1 MAPARQPFDG
11 DRKLGV
17 RVSGPVGS
25 AGPLMAPTRPALVA
39 LSRISKSHHHTPSPP
54 PPAAGVAGVGRATLF
69 GSAPVRDGPLR
80 VRGASPLPRPISG
93 LRTRTPRPAAAAAA
107 LIGAAAGFCLSYQQ
121 SAGRLMGFLPND
133 REVEVGLASKR

>member
-1 MAPARQPFDG
+1 MAIMCA
-11 DRKLGV
+11 LGT
-17 RVSGPVGS
+17 SS
-25 AGPLMAPTRPALVA
+25 AMAPTRPNAWKPCA
-39 LSRISKSHHHTPSPP
+39 PWAASPP
-54 PPAAGVAGVGRATLF
+54 ALHPP
-69 GSAPVRDGPLR
+69 
-80 VRGASPLPRPISG
+80 SPLPRPISG